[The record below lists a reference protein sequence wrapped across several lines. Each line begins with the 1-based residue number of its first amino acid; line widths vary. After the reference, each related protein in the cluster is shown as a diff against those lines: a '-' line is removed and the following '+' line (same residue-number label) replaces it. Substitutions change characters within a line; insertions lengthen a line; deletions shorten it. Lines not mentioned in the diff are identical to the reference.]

1 MKGMIFLPG
10 LLSFSLAASALSGHP
25 QSQTD
30 NHELKVLLQGSS
42 AAAMAELINANG
54 GTVTHHLP
62 IIDAVG
68 AKISREN
75 LETVIKSPLVDR
87 YLDDLSVSTEPVKN
101 PQTEDD
107 TCDVGGAL
115 ELEVSSTDISWRLYN
130 IEPKIAKLQSLEISW
145 PKSMGR
151 MIDLRLGA
159 QPLVISE
166 TLAISSGNTLKLD
179 YEETKYPQL
188 EGMLELRAT
197 FEREKNTA
205 EINPALQ
212 KDFSI
217 EAIFTED
224 CTTKLIP
231 GYLNNHE
238 NTYYPTVVG
247 ADALHSH
254 GITGK
259 GVTIAIIDSGLWE
272 HPNLLKDTQGNSR
285 VIARYDAIKD
295 VRGNEVFD
303 ESGHGTHMASVLAN
317 SLPVTQNNEPTGSYK
332 GVAPDVNLVAVKA
345 FDIEGQGDF
354 LDIIRAVQFVVDH
367 REALQVKILNL
378 SFAARPR
385 WRYFLDPINQ
395 AIMKAWASGIT
406 VVAAA
411 GNEGPDDMTIGSPGN
426 LPYVITVGAVT
437 DSWTL
442 DTRDDDYIPDFSS
455 RGPTPDG
462 HIKPD
467 IVAPGGH
474 MTGITRPGSTLTKKH
489 PDYFLRTG
497 EFVMTGSSQASALVS
512 GIAALLL
519 QLEPDLSP
527 DDIKCKLITSAEPA
541 INRDGLLTYS
551 PFQQGNGYVSAT
563 RAITLGQTGC
573 GNAGMDIHKDISG
586 EEHFEGPAI
595 VDEAGNPSLPDLS
608 EVLSPDI
615 PEKNSGEN
623 RRWGAKAHVERPD
636 YPSRLDQPL
645 SPSSGFDWESIYLDE
660 KTRIERLAKDPVK
673 NEND

>member
-1 MKGMIFLPG
+1 MKATIFLPG
-10 LLSFSLAASALSGHP
+10 LISISLAASALSGHP
-25 QSQTD
+25 QGQVED
-30 NHELKVLLQGSS
+30 QGLKVMLQGSS
-42 AAAMAELINANG
+42 AADMAELVTTNG

-62 IIDAVG
+62 IINAVG

-87 YLDDLSVSTEPVKN
+87 YLDDLSVAEEPERN
-101 PQTEDD
+101 ATPEDD

-115 ELEVSSTDISWRLYN
+115 ELDIGNTDIRWKLYN
-130 IEPKIAKLQSLEISW
+130 IKPDKAKLQSLEFSW
-145 PKSMGR
+145 PNSVGR
-151 MIDLRLGA
+151 LVELKLGKESLASSERLA
-159 QPLVISE
+159 AV
-166 TLAISSGNTLKLD
+166 SGNRLELN
-179 YEETKYPQL
+179 YEETAHPEL
-188 EGMLELRAT
+188 VGMLELRAV
-197 FEREKNTA
+197 FEPEADSSEVPR
-205 EINPALQ
+205 PLQ
-212 KDFSI
+212 RNFTI
-217 EAIFTED
+217 EASFTED
-224 CTTKLIP
+224 CITKLIP
-231 GYLNNHE
+231 GYTNNHE

-247 ADALHSH
+247 AAALHGH

-259 GVTIAIIDSGLWE
+259 GVTVAIIDSGLWE
-272 HPNLLKDTQGNSR
+272 HANLLNDTQGNSR
-285 VIARYDAIKD
+285 VIARYDAIRDIGGK
-295 VRGNEVFD
+295 EVFD

-317 SLPVTQNNEPTGSYK
+317 SLPVTDNGEVTGSFK

-354 LDIIRAVQFVVDH
+354 LDIVRAVQYVVDH
-367 REALQVKILNL
+367 KDELQVKVLNL
-378 SFAARPR
+378 FFAARPR

-411 GNEGPDDMTIGSPGN
+411 GNEGPDNMTIGSPGN

-442 DTRDDDYIPDFSS
+442 DTRNDDYIPDFSS
-455 RGPTPDG
+455 RGPTPDA
-462 HIKPD
+462 HVKPD

-512 GIAALLL
+512 GIVALLL

-527 DDIKCKLITSAEPA
+527 DDIKCKLTTSAEPA

-563 RAITLGQTGC
+563 RAITLGETGC
-573 GNAGMDIHKDISG
+573 GNAGLDIHKDISG

-595 VDEAGNPSLPDLS
+595 VDDEGNSSLPGLDEL
-608 EVLSPDI
+608 LSPETA
-615 PEKNSGEN
+615 EKDTGES
-623 RRWGAKAHVERPD
+623 RRWGAKSHIERPD
-636 YPSRLDQPL
+636 YRDGEDHRQP
-645 SPSSGFDWESIYLDE
+645 PSSGLDWEGIYLEE
-660 KTRIERLAKDPVK
+660 KAKIERIAKDPQRTQ
-673 NEND
+673 